1 MTAKSS
7 VVDATTLIKS
17 DALDMKVVYSAKGDA
32 NKAGGNVALEVTPKG
47 MMTSMGT
54 IKLDADGAFD
64 QDGTIYFKVN
74 NVKSTVEKVMNAYID
89 ESAKGAGAS
98 VSPAQIASAKSQAMA
113 KITPVVNEVDGKWI
127 KITPQD
133 IKELTGSDKDSFTC
147 FKKAGEKLRTD
158 KAMSEE
164 LYKLYQKNKFIT
176 IKKQLGNKDGNVGFE
191 ITGDEAKAKTFGNE
205 VKNTA
210 FGKQLKAC
218 DDKIFSESTS
228 SAVDTTSSAN
238 TTVSVWIGEWSHTL
252 NKVSIKSDDSKN
264 KMNVNFD
271 MSAKYNTSIN
281 VDIPKDAKPIKQVIS
296 KIESMTGSMYGGSS
310 TSMPSPVS
318 SSFKLG
324 L

>member
-1 MTAKSS
+1 
-7 VVDATTLIKS
+7 
-17 DALDMKVVYSAKGDA
+17 
-32 NKAGGNVALEVTPKG
+32 
-47 MMTSMGT
+47 
-54 IKLDADGAFD
+54 
-64 QDGTIYFKVN
+64 
-74 NVKSTVEKVMNAYID
+74 
-89 ESAKGAGAS
+89 
-98 VSPAQIASAKSQAMA
+98 
-113 KITPVVNEVDGKWI
+113 
-127 KITPQD
+127 
-133 IKELTGSDKDSFTC
+133 
-147 FKKAGEKLRTD
+147 
-158 KAMSEE
+158 MSEE